1 MNAPTITPPKHTN
14 FLATEKSPYL
24 LQHAHNP
31 VQWYPWGDA
40 AFEKARSED
49 KPILLSIGYST
60 CHWCHVMER
69 ESFEDEKVGKYLN
82 DHFVSIKLDRE
93 ERTWS
98 ERLLRSRT
106 YNNPK
111 VLNDYYR
118 VVVETFWVRMQSEM
132 AHLPRDVEARNL
144 EISARLAQ
152 LNPIL
157 ARLDRRLAADLYKGF
172 VGLAEE
178 TAKSSGG
185 FLRIGAIGTEE
196 NEWIK
201 LPMLAPVVAPP
212 RAPEP
217 EKNMEGD

>member
-1 MNAPTITPPKHTN
+1 MWTTIEG
-14 FLATEKSPYL
+14 FQGL
-24 LQHAHNP
+24 
-31 VQWYPWGDA
+31 
-40 AFEKARSED
+40 EKAEIELLLEA
-49 KPILLSIGYST
+49 PALITILIGGADG
-60 CHWCHVMER
+60 E
-69 ESFEDEKVGKYLN
+69 
-82 DHFVSIKLDRE
+82 LDSE
-93 ERTWS
+93 ERNWS